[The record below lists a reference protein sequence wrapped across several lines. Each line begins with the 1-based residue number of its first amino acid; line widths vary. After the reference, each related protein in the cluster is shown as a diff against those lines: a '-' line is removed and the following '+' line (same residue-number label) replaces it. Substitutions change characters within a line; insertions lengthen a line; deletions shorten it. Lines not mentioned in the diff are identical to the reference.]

1 MYIKIMKCIQLN
13 SVHWHHHV
21 GIQSNESNMIHI
33 LSCLVSLWLNTIS
46 LRVVGC
52 PSHVRVHRPSL
63 DNTLCVQ
70 EI

>member
-1 MYIKIMKCIQLN
+1 MYSIKFSSLALASPRWHSQMK
-13 SVHWHHHV
+13 
-21 GIQSNESNMIHI
+21 SNMIQI

-52 PSHVRVHRPSL
+52 LSHVRVHRPSL